1 MNTISTNPNNQKLNT
16 ESIYQLLK
24 KVPPL
29 WDLDSYIAVN
39 PFLGYTNRPFV
50 EVMEKL
56 ESILSMNLIPE
67 KDLLDGNDI
76 KLENAGEFDMNYA
89 DLSQLIG
96 PFLASYIDDSI
107 SYWANPWKE
116 KSLWQAFQSWSTVDP
131 ICKLTF
137 TNISKPKD
145 LPGTAIETIQKLAE
159 ENSSIQINCLEKLL
173 FTLPGWASYFRKN
186 NWFSELQPNSDLVG
200 LLAILTYIH
209 AYRPELFTVNF
220 KLNHLENSDKF
231 QNRFEY
237 LKKKETEYRTKLLQ
251 DLKKNFQTQEE
262 KKTDD
267 LPKTKFL
274 FCIDVRSES
283 MRRHLE
289 HTSPSIETEGF
300 AGFFGMPIGW
310 KHWTDEEFS
319 HSPALISPAYVFS
332 SNEKSFYL
340 RKNKLQTKSWIQKI
354 KRTFPIGF
362 QYVETAGFLSLLG
375 LIYKTLKIGPLHENP
390 REISSEEIKA
400 ALLSLPQTDKTNIAS
415 GILNHL
421 GWKDN
426 FPSYIIIT
434 GHGSLTVNN
443 PHQAG
448 LACGACSGQSGA
460 LSAMFACQLLNELET
475 RKQLAQIGISLPAET
490 KFIPAMHET
499 VTDEIIFLEK
509 ENIDKSYMQKIS
521 NLIKKASLE
530 NRKEKDRLMGLNSES
545 PYVRSKD
552 WAEVFPEAGLAGCA
566 SFIIANRSR
575 SKNTNL
581 DGRSFLNSYNWK
593 KDSEFKT
600 LELLLTAPAVVAS
613 WINLQYYASST
624 NPDVYGAGN
633 KLLHNVTGN
642 IGVFEGNH
650 WNLKSGLPLQSV
662 FDGKKF
668 VHKPI
673 RLQIIVEAPREEIDK
688 ILNKHSSIGDLV
700 KNEWVYLIQWDE
712 KGDFYLKNNSWEK
725 VMNVSSI

>member
-1 MNTISTNPNNQKLNT
+1 MNALSTNPNNQKLNT
-16 ESIYQLLK
+16 DSIYQLLK

-39 PFLGYTNRPFV
+39 PFLGYSNQPFV
-50 EVMEKL
+50 KTMEKL

-67 KDLLDGNDI
+67 KDLLDGKEI
-76 KLENAGEFDMNYA
+76 KHENVGEFDMNYA
-89 DLSQLIG
+89 NLSQLIG

-107 SYWANPWKE
+107 SYWKNPWKE
-116 KSLWQAFQSWSTVDP
+116 KSLWQAFQSWSAIDP
-131 ICKLTF
+131 VWNLTF
-137 TNISKPKD
+137 ANFPVLKD
-145 LPGTAIETIQKLAE
+145 LPDAAIQAIQKLGE
-159 ENSSIQINCLEKLL
+159 ENSSIQVESLEKLL
-173 FTLPGWASYFRKN
+173 FILPGWASYFRKN
-186 NWFSELQPNSDLVG
+186 NWFKELEPNSDLVG
-200 LLAILTYIH
+200 LLAILAYIYT
-209 AYRPELFTVNF
+209 YRPELFTVNF
-220 KLNHLENSDKF
+220 KLKHLDNSEKF
-231 QNRFEY
+231 QNRFDY
-237 LKKKETEYRTKLLQ
+237 LKKKEIEYRTKLLQ
-251 DLKKNFQTQEE
+251 DLKKNYPIPEE
-262 KKTDD
+262 KKSDT

-289 HTSPSIETEGF
+289 STSPSIETEGF

-310 KHWTDEEFS
+310 KHWTEEEFS
-319 HSPALISPAYVFS
+319 HSPALISPAYVFC
-332 SNEKSFYL
+332 SNEKSFSL

-362 QYVETAGFLSLLG
+362 QYVETAGFLSFFG

-390 REISSEEIKA
+390 REISSEEIKF
-400 ALLSLPQTDKTNIAS
+400 ALSSLPQTDKTNIAA

-421 GWKDN
+421 GLKDN
-426 FPSYIIIT
+426 FPSYFIIT

-448 LACGACSGQSGA
+448 LACGACSGQSGE
-460 LSAMFACQLLNELET
+460 LSAIFASQLLNDLET
-475 RKQLAQIGISLPAET
+475 RKQLMQMGISLPAET

-509 ENIDKSYMQKIS
+509 ENIDKSYLQKIS
-521 NLIKKASLE
+521 ELIKKASLE
-530 NRKEKDRLMGLNSES
+530 NRKEKARIMGLNSES

-575 SKNTNL
+575 SKNANL
-581 DGRSFLNSYNWK
+581 EGRSFLNSYNWK

-600 LELLLTAPAVVAS
+600 LELLMTAPAVVAS
-613 WINLQYYASST
+613 WINLQYYASTT

-642 IGVFEGNH
+642 KGVFEGNH

-662 FDGKKF
+662 FDGKRF
-668 VHKPI
+668 VHIPI
-673 RLQIIVEAPREEIDK
+673 RLQIIIEAPQEEIDK

-712 KGDFYLKNNSWEK
+712 NGDFYLKNQTWEK
-725 VMNVSSI
+725 IKI